1 MSEITGP
8 DRIANIERMII
19 LIALDEYAGATKDAD
34 QRRAIL
40 GLRQRLNQARTITLE
55 SMP

>member
-55 SMP
+55 PMP